1 MTDLTGRTALVTG
14 AGAGIGRAIAEALG
28 GAGARVGVNVMGNRA
43 GGEATLASIR
53 AAGGDGIVLQGD
65 ITVPGEA
72 KVMAQDL
79 LHAFGPVDILVNNSG
94 IGSPGNPDTALEI
107 GLEDWDRV
115 MAVNV
120 RGALQCVQA
129 CLPGMIALGR
139 GAIVNVASV
148 RGVTAARGLAAYSAS
163 KGAILS
169 LTQQM
174 ALDYA
179 RSGIRV
185 NAVSPGFVE
194 SEMLK
199 GYIHRQPDPEAAHA
213 VMAGTA
219 ALGRIGQPHEIAD
232 AVLFLVSDDAS
243 FITGANLIVDG
254 GGMAN
259 GLRSFL

>member
-1 MTDLTGRTALVTG
+1 MIDLSGRTALVTG
-14 AGAGIGRAIAEALG
+14 AGAGIGRAIAMALAR
-28 GAGARVGVNVMGNRA
+28 AGAQVGINVMGNRA
-43 GGEATLASIR
+43 GGEATLAALR
-53 AAGGDGIVLQGD
+53 AAGGDGLVLQGD
-65 ITVPGEA
+65 ITLPGEA
-72 KVMAQDL
+72 ETMVLRLQQEL
-79 LHAFGPVDILVNNSG
+79 GPVDILVNNSG
-94 IGSPGNPDTALEI
+94 IGSPASPDNALEI
-107 GLEDWDRV
+107 ALEDWDRV

-120 RGALQCVQA
+120 RGALQCAQA
-129 CLPGMIALGR
+129 CLPGMIAAGR
-139 GAIVNVASV
+139 GAIVNVASI

-163 KGAILS
+163 KGAVLS

-179 RSGIRV
+179 RSGIRI

-199 GYIHRQPDPEAAHA
+199 GYIDRQSDPQAAHA

-219 ALGRIGQPHEIAD
+219 ALGRIGRPEEIAE

-243 FITGANLIVDG
+243 FITGANLVVDG